1 MIQMKLN
8 NLNIGLSNVTNGG
21 RMILT
26 GVRQAYEYV
35 NGKRGDKVIGLR
47 VDVVLEKN
55 NYDSLTVKVSNPVD
69 SLSAVLE
76 NADGPVYVTFE
87 GFSARVYVMNGQA
100 DVSAKATAVRVDTT
114 ARADTDII
122 DLDIS

>member
-1 MIQMKLN
+1 MKLN
-8 NLNIGLSNVTNGG
+8 NINIGLSNVTNGG

-35 NGKRGDKVIGLR
+35 NDKRGDKVIGLR

-55 NYDSLTVKVSNPVD
+55 NYDTLSVTVSNPVD
-69 SLSAVLE
+69 TLSAVLE
-76 NADGPVYVTFE
+76 QSDGPVYVTFE
-87 GFSARVYVMNGQA
+87 GFTARIYVMDGQA
-100 DVSAKATAVRVDTT
+100 RVSAKATAVRVDTT
-114 ARADTDII
+114 ARADTDLI